1 LTDAED
7 LWSAAEQAPL
17 AVRRRCDELLATTDD
32 SELHEARARA
42 LVRLAHDDNQGAR
55 ERLAEM
61 AAADATEALFFRPH
75 ARTYAL
81 RASAIELAGG
91 ERERVWHDRETAFL
105 MSLRD
110 STLIEELVTAEVVA
124 GSDTTYI
131 GMSLIA
137 LLLGDMPKTP
147 ASTNGRVVARI
158 EAVRAYVAED
168 FGRARALLEGIHSDD
183 AYTALLMALIELGS
197 MRTHKAIAGA
207 SALHG
212 LAISIRRLISTA
224 TQSGPAWLEELAT
237 IVSAVLLAVES
248 ESDFAAYPSLSLLE
262 TLPHEELGRLFR
274 PALDIALV
282 ERRQEAQ

>member
-1 LTDAED
+1 
-7 LWSAAEQAPL
+7 
-17 AVRRRCDELLATTDD
+17 
-32 SELHEARARA
+32 
-42 LVRLAHDDNQGAR
+42 
-55 ERLAEM
+55 M

-168 FGRARALLEGIHSDD
+168 FGRARALLEGIRSDD